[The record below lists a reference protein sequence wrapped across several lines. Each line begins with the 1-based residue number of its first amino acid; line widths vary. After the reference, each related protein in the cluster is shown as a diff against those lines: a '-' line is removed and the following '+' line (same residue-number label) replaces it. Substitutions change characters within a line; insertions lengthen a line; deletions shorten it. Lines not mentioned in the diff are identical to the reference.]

1 MYVIIDGTSF
11 FFNGIA
17 CKFLA
22 LLFEQLRADYVP
34 LFHTRLTFLKMNP
47 LRGSLKQEE
56 SARKTEGK
64 RAFPLLS
71 HFPSLTPPLLTTLAT
86 QAIVCNVFG

>member
-17 CKFLA
+17 CKFQA

-34 LFHTRLTFLKMNP
+34 LLHTRLNFLKMNP
-47 LRGSLKQEE
+47 LCGSLKQEE

-64 RAFPLLS
+64 GPFPFVTFPFS
-71 HFPSLTPPLLTTLAT
+71 YPSLADNTCYT
-86 QAIVCNVFG
+86 GYSM

>member
-64 RAFPLLS
+64 RAFPFCHISLL
-71 HFPSLTPPLLTTLAT
+71 LPLP
-86 QAIVCNVFG
+86 C

>member
-1 MYVIIDGTSF
+1 MKNFSTSHQYVIIDGTSF

-22 LLFEQLRADYVP
+22 LIFEQLRADYVC
-34 LFHTRLTFLKMNP
+34 LFHTRLTLPKMNP
-47 LRGSLKQEE
+47 LCGSLKQEE

-64 RAFPLLS
+64 RAFPFCHISLL
-71 HFPSLTPPLLTTLAT
+71 LPLP
-86 QAIVCNVFG
+86 CR

>member
-34 LFHTRLTFLKMNP
+34 LFHTPVTFLKMNP
-47 LRGSLKQEE
+47 LHGSLKQEE
-56 SARKTEGK
+56 SARKTKEKGPFPFVTVPFPYPCLADNTCYTGYGK
-64 RAFPLLS
+64 
-71 HFPSLTPPLLTTLAT
+71 
-86 QAIVCNVFG
+86 